1 MHHSYKTAQ
10 YVSQG
15 AIVNAGI
22 TIGSECWHFDLES
35 DKSSFSKAVLSMVQI
50 PSVWAVHLNIIG
62 AVFLLEESDFIL
74 LRLWGGDVKPG
85 TGPRQGKY
93 S

>member
-1 MHHSYKTAQ
+1 MGVVA
-10 YVSQG
+10 
-15 AIVNAGI
+15 NAGI
-22 TIGSECWHFDLES
+22 TIGSECWHFDLGS
-35 DKSSFSKAVLSMVQI
+35 GKSSFSKAALSMVQI

-74 LRLWGGDVKPG
+74 LRLWGRGGVKPG

-93 S
+93 N

>member
-74 LRLWGGDVKPG
+74 LRLWGGGCQAWHWTK
-85 TGPRQGKY
+85 TGKV
-93 S
+93 

>member
-1 MHHSYKTAQ
+1 
-10 YVSQG
+10 
-15 AIVNAGI
+15 
-22 TIGSECWHFDLES
+22 
-35 DKSSFSKAVLSMVQI
+35 MVQI

-74 LRLWGGDVKPG
+74 LRGEGVKPG

-93 S
+93 N